1 MTESDELRI
10 VQNVADHVERTFDV
24 DIASGNS
31 IAEAKEQLHATL
43 VERIV
48 ELLTKNPERL
58 MSILYRIDVRE
69 SLVNEIFS
77 KALPPEVPYL
87 LADAIIERQM
97 QKVRSRGQS

>member
-10 VQNVADHVERTFDV
+10 VRNVADQVERSFDV
-24 DIASGNS
+24 DVASANN
-31 IAEAKEQLHATL
+31 IMDAKQHLHTTL
-43 VERIV
+43 VQRIV

-69 SLVNEIFS
+69 SLVHEIFS

-97 QKVRSRGQS
+97 QKVQSREQR